1 MKAVILAGGAGKR
14 LHPVTRRRPKP
25 MIPIAN
31 RPILEYI
38 VESVVEAGID
48 KIVLVVG
55 YERDRIQTYFGDGDD
70 WGVSIDYVIQ
80 EKQLGT
86 AHAVAQAEPHIDSS
100 FLVLNGDCIIDS
112 SVVSSVQESVTDGET
127 AHALAVTRVARPE
140 LYSGV
145 TTADRQVRTIETDTQ
160 QDTDT
165 ELVNA
170 GIYGFSPGVFDAI
183 RDTDPSRNGEYEL
196 PSTVTQLI
204 ATDGVQAV
212 PYDGP
217 WHDVTNLWD
226 LLPVTDVVLDR
237 IDDPVSGAVADGAQV
252 DARSVLAPTASVGQS
267 VVIGPNSTVGENA
280 HVEPNATIKNSVVF
294 PDASIEAGAVIKDS
308 IIGAG
313 ATVGANTTIRGGTST
328 ITIRGTIH
336 DDVRLGAVVG
346 ENTEVGGG
354 VVLSTGTIIGNAATI
369 GDGCTVSS
377 RIGDGETVRRG

>member
-38 VESVVEAGID
+38 IESVVDAGID
-48 KIVLVVG
+48 EIVLVVG
-55 YERDRIQTYFGDGDD
+55 YERDRVQTYFGDGDD
-70 WGVSIDYVIQ
+70 WGVSIEYVTQ

-100 FLVLNGDCIIDS
+100 FLVLNGDCIIDAS
-112 SVVSSVQESVTDGET
+112 GVSSVQESVTDGGSP
-127 AHALAVTRVARPE
+127 HALSVTRVAHPE
-140 LYSGV
+140 LYSRI
-145 TTADRQVRTIETDTQ
+145 TTTGRQIQAIETDSQ
-160 QDTDT
+160 QETET

-183 RDTDPSRNGEYEL
+183 RDTDQSSSGEYEL
-196 PSTVTQLI
+196 PSTIARLI
-204 ATDGVQAV
+204 GTDGVEAV
-212 PYDGP
+212 PYNGP
-217 WHDVTNLWD
+217 WHDVSNLWD
-226 LLPVTDVVLDR
+226 LLPITDVVLDR
-237 IDDPVSGAVADGAQV
+237 IDDRVSGTVAESAQV
-252 DARSVLAPTASVGQS
+252 NARSVLAPTASVGES
-267 VVIGPNSTVGENA
+267 AVIGANSTVGENA
-280 HVEPNATIKNSVVF
+280 HIEPNATIKNSVVF

-313 ATVGANTTIRGGTST
+313 ATIGANTTVRGGTST

-336 DDVRLGAVVG
+336 SDVRLGAVVG
-346 ENTEVGGG
+346 DNTELGGG

-369 GDGCTVSS
+369 GEACTVS
-377 RIGDGETVRRG
+377 GQVGGGETVWRG